1 MSSANPIFVL
11 SSARSGSTLTRFILD
26 THPEIYSP
34 AELELGKV
42 ARELCLTIGKLEG
55 ASEQPLQNP
64 SALEHTRAILS
75 ELLDSYARGR
85 GKTIWCEKS
94 PSNAFFWEL
103 LAAIFPHARFICLHR
118 HALDVT
124 SSLIETFRFGF
135 PPGLRDWARRFPADH
150 LQAGLCYWA
159 DSTERVVACEKRL
172 PERSFRLR
180 YEDIVAAPAEAFAPA
195 FRFLGLPWDPALLG
209 SVFSSQHDRGGGD
222 PYAFFSE
229 RIRQD
234 SVGAGRDLPLAGL
247 PDDLLRRLSKLYAEL
262 GYPEKPARL
271 EPASPAAAP
280 VATAATAETPPGA
293 TSASREDTAPA
304 AAAAGPQARWVFETL
319 LPERAATAGVL
330 PPAPFSCDV
339 TVRGQGG
346 GTWALEWDADGL
358 RVAPERRGFPTT
370 IELAGEDLL
379 AVVQGRANPMKIAQE
394 GRIRVE
400 GLESDGALLGLLR
413 MMWTGA

>member
-1 MSSANPIFVL
+1 MSSRGPIFVL

-42 ARELCLTIGKLEG
+42 ARELRLTIGKLEG
-55 ASEQPLQNP
+55 AGEPLQNP

-75 ELLDSYARGR
+75 ELLDSYTRGR

-94 PSNAFFWEL
+94 PANAFLWEL
-103 LAAIFPHARFICLHR
+103 LAAIFPDARFLCLHR

-150 LQAGLCYWA
+150 IQAGLCYWA
-159 DSTERVVACEKRL
+159 DSTERVVECEKRL

-180 YEDIVAAPAEAFAPA
+180 YEDIVAAPAEALAPA
-195 FRFLGLPWDPALLG
+195 FRFLDLEWDPALLG

-234 SVGAGRDLPLAGL
+234 SVGAGRSLPLEGL
-247 PDDLLRRLSKLYAEL
+247 PDDLLGRLSQLYAEL
-262 GYPEKPARL
+262 GYPEKPVRL
-271 EPASPAAAP
+271 EPAAS
-280 VATAATAETPPGA
+280 ATAATEPGA
-293 TSASREDTAPA
+293 TAAMPASEEGAAPA
-304 AAAAGPQARWVFETL
+304 GPAVDSPARWVFETL

-379 AVVQGRANPMKIAQE
+379 AVVEGRANPMKIAQE

-413 MMWTGA
+413 MMWTAPP

>member
-34 AELELGKV
+34 SELELGKV
-42 ARELCLTIGKLEG
+42 ARGLCATIGLLEG
-55 ASEQPLQNP
+55 ATEQPLENP
-64 SALEHTRAILS
+64 PALERTRAILAD
-75 ELLDSYARGR
+75 LLDSYTRAR

-94 PSNAFFWEL
+94 PSNVYTWEL
-103 LAAIFPHARFICLHR
+103 LAAVFPGARFLCLHR

-135 PPGLRDWARRFPADH
+135 PPGLRDWARRFAGDNI
-150 LQAGLCYWA
+150 QAGLRYWV
-159 DSTERVVACEKRL
+159 DSTGHVVECEKRL

-180 YEDIVAAPAEAFAPA
+180 YEDIVAAPAEALAPA
-195 FRFLGLPWDPALLG
+195 FRFLGLDWDPALLG

-222 PYAFFSE
+222 PYVFFSE

-234 SVGAGRDLPLAGL
+234 SVGCGRSLPLEGL
-247 PDDLLRRLSKLYAEL
+247 PGDLLRRLGELYAEL

-271 EPASPAAAP
+271 EPAASAVAVAPAPAGPAA
-280 VATAATAETPPGA
+280 
-293 TSASREDTAPA
+293 D
-304 AAAAGPQARWVFETL
+304 PQTRWVFETL

-330 PPAPFSCDV
+330 PPAPFACDV

-413 MMWTGA
+413 MMWAGP